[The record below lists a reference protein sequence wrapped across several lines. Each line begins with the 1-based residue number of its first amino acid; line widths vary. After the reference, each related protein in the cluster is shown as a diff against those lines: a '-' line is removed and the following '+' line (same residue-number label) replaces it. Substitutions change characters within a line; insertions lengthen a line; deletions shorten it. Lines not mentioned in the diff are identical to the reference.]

1 MQIPLEKDVAS
12 KREGKDDGE
21 EEEEKIEVES
31 GNETMPINGNK
42 KDPHQEV
49 TMTYCK
55 VANSF
60 SLNKCIFYNVTR
72 HCRCHLGK
80 LY

>member
-1 MQIPLEKDVAS
+1 MQIPLAKDVAS

-42 KDPHQEV
+42 K
-49 TMTYCK
+49 T
-55 VANSF
+55 
-60 SLNKCIFYNVTR
+60 LIR
-72 HCRCHLGK
+72 R
-80 LY
+80 